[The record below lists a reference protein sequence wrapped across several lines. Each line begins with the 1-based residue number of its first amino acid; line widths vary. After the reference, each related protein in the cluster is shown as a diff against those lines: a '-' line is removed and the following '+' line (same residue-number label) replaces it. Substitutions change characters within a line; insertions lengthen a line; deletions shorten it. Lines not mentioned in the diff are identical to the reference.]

1 MELSSAYWRIPL
13 REENIHKIPFVLP
26 KVKYEW
32 LIMQFDSKDAVFS
45 LAYVMDNIL
54 VEFKK
59 AKPFFN
65 DCIFYSKR
73 VEHLDFLQKVS
84 PKFAKY
90 GIYIN
95 YKLLR
100 SKSKSIDW
108 FLYDNSPG
116 HESVKFMATDCNFVP
131 QPLRMF
137 DDVSFNR
144 PNNLAE
150 LRTFWGMTAYCRKV
164 IVDFSNRA
172 ACLHDL
178 LEKG

>member
-1 MELSSAYWRIPL
+1 MI
-13 REENIHKIPFVLP
+13 
-26 KVKYEW
+26 
-32 LIMQFDSKDAVFS
+32 VFS
-45 LAYVMDNIL
+45 TARELNIL
-54 VEFKK
+54 IFFKK
-59 AKPFFN
+59 CHQN
-65 DCIFYSKR
+65 S
-73 VEHLDFLQKVS
+73 QNT
-84 PKFAKY
+84 

-150 LRTFWGMTAYCRKV
+150 LRTFWGMTAYCRKI